1 MVSLNIVTL
10 PGKIDEL
17 RLFMQNRPI
26 DIMALNETRL
36 GPSIPDVDMEIDG
49 YDLVRNDRYRG
60 GGGVALY
67 LNRNSGFT
75 YTIREDLMPSE
86 LEIIVVEIKKPK
98 VKPLVI
104 ISWYRIPDSGIGLFD
119 NIESIFQQI

>member
-1 MVSLNIVTL
+1 MSLNIVTL

-17 RLFMQNRPI
+17 RFFMQNRPI

-67 LNRNSGFT
+67 FNRNSGFT

-104 ISWYRIPDSGIGLFD
+104 SWYRIPDSGIGLFD
-119 NIESIFQQI
+119 NIESIF

>member
-49 YDLVRNDRYRG
+49 YDLVRND
-60 GGGVALY
+60 
-67 LNRNSGFT
+67 
-75 YTIREDLMPSE
+75 
-86 LEIIVVEIKKPK
+86 
-98 VKPLVI
+98 
-104 ISWYRIPDSGIGLFD
+104 
-119 NIESIFQQI
+119 